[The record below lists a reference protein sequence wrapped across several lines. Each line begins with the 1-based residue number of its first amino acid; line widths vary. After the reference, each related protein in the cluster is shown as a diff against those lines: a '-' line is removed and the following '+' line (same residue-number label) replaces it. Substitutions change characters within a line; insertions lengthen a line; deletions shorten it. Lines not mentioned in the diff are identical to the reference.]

1 MLLLLILTIITFR
14 TLPGLNKQLNETI
27 SANYTNTRIE
37 TKMNYVIYTRIAVI
51 SLILIGLISGTVL
64 ELYSLNE
71 GVTIYNDLF
80 QITQVSLFM
89 EIFIVIIGGL
99 ILLAW
104 PGLTVSTINLAQPT
118 SLESFE
124 EKAQK
129 SQSSVKT

>member
-51 SLILIGLISGTVL
+51 SLILIGLISGTGL

-89 EIFIVIIGGL
+89 EIFIVIIGEL

-104 PGLTVSTINLAQPT
+104 PGLTVSTINL
-118 SLESFE
+118 
-124 EKAQK
+124 
-129 SQSSVKT
+129 